1 MNKKYIERDISW
13 LSFNYRV
20 LQEAKDKSQPLMERI
35 RFLAIFSSNM
45 EEFFRVRVASH
56 QNVLRAGKK
65 TKKELGYD
73 PKEILREVKQIVKKY
88 LLEFSRLFEDQ
99 IIPELAKNGIN
110 LRRNTELSIDQQI
123 YLEDY
128 FQNYLLPFVQ
138 PVLLVKDKIRPFLVN
153 GEIYLAIRLQ
163 ARTRPSTEEY
173 AILKIPSDHL
183 PRFIILPSE
192 RNGEHD
198 IIMLDDLVRQSAAW
212 FFPGYHVV
220 DAYSIKL
227 TRDAEL
233 HIDDEYTGD
242 LIEKIKSSLN
252 KRNVGPAS
260 RFVIDRT
267 MPSRMLDFLTEI
279 FVIDKKD
286 ILEEGR
292 YHNNADFFKFPD
304 FGMAHL
310 KNPPLPPLSYGELD
324 KTHDFFMEVAARDHL
339 LYFPYHSYKS
349 VIRFFE
355 EAAEDPDVTHI
366 SVVQYR
372 VAKRSKIM
380 NALIEA
386 AQNGKQVFVFIEAK
400 ARFDEEAN
408 LVWGE
413 ALTQAGVRVKYS
425 MPGIK
430 VHAKIAQIRRME
442 DGAPKLYTYLSSG
455 NFHEDTA
462 KIYSDFGMFT
472 AEKALCEEVSRVFRY
487 LETQVRPKEFFA
499 HLLVGQ
505 FNLREN
511 LLGYIRREIAAAKSG
526 KEAAI
531 FLKMN
536 SLEDRVMIDALYEAS
551 NAGVDVRIIVRGICC
566 LVPGIRKMSERIRVI
581 SIVDRFLEHAR
592 VFIFYNGGNQ
602 ETYISSADWMLR
614 NLSFRIETAFPVRDE
629 ALKKQIS
636 DFMEVQWLDNVKSRI
651 VDEELSNSYNHR
663 NKDIT
668 IRSQFET
675 YFMVKRQV
683 N

>member
-1 MNKKYIERDISW
+1 M
-13 LSFNYRV
+13 L
-20 LQEAKDKSQPLMERI
+20 ERI

-45 EEFFRVRVASH
+45 DEFFRVRVASH
-56 QNVLRAGKK
+56 QNVLRVGKR

-88 LLEFSRLFEDQ
+88 LIEFSRIFEEQ
-99 IIPELAKNGIN
+99 IIPELRKNGIN
-110 LRRNTELSIDQQI
+110 VRRSNDLSIDQEV

-163 ARTRPSTEEY
+163 PRIRPITEEY

-183 PRFIILPSE
+183 PRFITLPSQ

-198 IIMLDDLVRQSAAW
+198 IIMLDDLVRQSASW
-212 FFPGYHVV
+212 FFPGYHVL
-220 DAYSIKL
+220 DSYSIKL

-242 LIEKIKSSLN
+242 LIEKIRNSLN

-267 MPSRMLDFLTEI
+267 MPAKMLDFLTEI
-279 FVIDKKD
+279 FHIDKRD

-292 YHNNADFFKFPD
+292 YHNNADFFRFPD
-304 FGMAHL
+304 FGLAHL
-310 KNPPLPPLSYGELD
+310 KNPPLPPLHYLELE
-324 KTHDFFMEVAARDHL
+324 KTKEFFRSIAEKDHL

-355 EAAEDPDVTHI
+355 EAAEDPDVTHLFA
-366 SVVQYR
+366 VQYR
-372 VAKRSKIM
+372 VAKQSKIM
-380 NALIEA
+380 NALIDA

-413 ALTQAGVRVKYS
+413 ALAQAGVRVKYS

-430 VHAKIAQIRRME
+430 VHSKIAQVRRLE
-442 DGAPKLYTYLSSG
+442 GGKAKLYSYLSSG
-455 NFHEDTA
+455 NFHEETA
-462 KIYSDFGMFT
+462 KVYSDFGMFT
-472 AEKALCEEVSRVFRY
+472 AEKELCDEISRIFRY
-487 LETQVRPKEFFA
+487 LDTQKRPKEPFH

-511 LLGYIRREIAAAKSG
+511 LLAGIQREIAAAKAG
-526 KEAAI
+526 KEASI

-551 NAGVDVRIIVRGICC
+551 SAGVEVRIIVRGICC
-566 LVPGIRKMSERIRVI
+566 LVPGVRKLSDRIKVI

-592 VFIFYNGGNQ
+592 VFIFHNSGKKD
-602 ETYISSADWMLR
+602 TFISSADWMLR

-629 ALKKQIS
+629 ELKKRVVEY
-636 DFMEVQWLDNVKSRI
+636 MEIQWLDNVKARI
-651 VDEELSNSYNHR
+651 VDQELSNRYNNA
-663 NKDIT
+663 NKDIS

-675 YFMVKRQV
+675 YYMVKRQ
-683 N
+683 